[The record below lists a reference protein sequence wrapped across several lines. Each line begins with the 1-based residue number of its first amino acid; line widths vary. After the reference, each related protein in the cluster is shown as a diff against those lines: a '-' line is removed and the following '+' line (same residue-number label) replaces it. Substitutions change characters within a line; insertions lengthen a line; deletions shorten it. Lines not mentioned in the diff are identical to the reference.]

1 MMTKKRTSLDALISA
16 PETSAPRRSKASSS
30 VAEPEVSDGDKAQIV
45 RQTAYL
51 PEPVYDQLRTLA
63 FEERCKMHDYLLEG
77 LDLVFK
83 KRGLK
88 SIAQLTEKS

>member
-1 MMTKKRTSLDALISA
+1 MATKKRTSLDALISA
-16 PETSAPRRSKASSS
+16 PETSKARRSKVPLS
-30 VAEPEVSDGDKAQIV
+30 VAEPEVSDESKAQIV
-45 RQTAYL
+45 RHTAYL

-63 FEERCKMHDYLLEG
+63 FEERRKMHDYLLEG

-88 SIAQLTEKS
+88 SVAQLIEKS

>member
-1 MMTKKRTSLDALISA
+1 MATKKRTSLDALISA
-16 PETSAPRRSKASSS
+16 PETSKARRSKEPSSATQ
-30 VAEPEVSDGDKAQIV
+30 AEASDGSKAQIV

-63 FEERCKMHDYLLEG
+63 FEERRKMHDYLLEG

-88 SIAQLTEKS
+88 SIAQLTEKD